1 MYAQESLH
9 NDLLPR
15 QIVYEFFLRF
25 VVSNDVDPKIV
36 TNSEERGTLG
46 LYSVGPNLTAVCL
59 EAKRFVDQNF
69 MLKLLELFDSE
80 VMHLACQGL
89 WFIEWF
95 EMLWSSLYIVKPLW
109 NTCETAMISEFKDWS
124 SQDPRERDYLK
135 TILHRI
141 YGLDRSGG

>member
-1 MYAQESLH
+1 MQNIRFRDHAIAGGGGWIVLQTLCKCVYAQESLH

-46 LYSVGPNLTAVCL
+46 LYSVGPNLTVVCL

-80 VMHLACQGL
+80 VMHLAPR
-89 WFIEWF
+89 
-95 EMLWSSLYIVKPLW
+95 IV
-109 NTCETAMISEFKDWS
+109 I
-124 SQDPRERDYLK
+124 
-135 TILHRI
+135 H
-141 YGLDRSGG
+141 